1 MSDNTECDS
10 SRFNQEAPGE
20 EILHYTIMSYAGT
33 VNWTVKNRD
42 SIDSEVRNM

>member
-1 MSDNTECDS
+1 MSDNTNCDS
-10 SRFNQEAPGE
+10 RRFNQEAPVG

-33 VNWTVKNRD
+33 VNGTVKNRE